1 MAYGNNRG
9 GQQPRATFQLA
20 GGSIIK
26 FRHPYFAGLIN
37 SDSGLA
43 IDEIDISRSCK
54 LEGRFFEA
62 NQNQDSAHQVVLVD
76 GSVVTISN
84 KMLNGTITIPAV
96 KTTGLIGTGDFIS
109 ACQLIQSIGDSVG
122 GLITKTDYL
131 NGNAITRVYY
141 GVTVKSCPAD
151 ISEGNDVAVYNIQ
164 LLYAGWIE
172 AVSSSSDKNKKRIWA
187 VGSKE
192 GIEGFYNP
200 YGIQNSN
207 GNGATGETNMASTAI
222 LPKGTANVADDGS
235 ADVDNSKE
243 IADLIKNGSSFAKV
257 VKGSSITFAT
267 KAPESDSNPQK
278 DSSGSPSNTPAS

>member
-96 KTTGLIGTGDFIS
+96 KTTGLIGTGDFIA

-122 GLITKTDYL
+122 GLLTKTDYL

-151 ISEGNDVAVYNIQ
+151 VSEGNDVAVYNIQ

-172 AVSSSSDKNKKRIWA
+172 AVSSSSDNNKKRIWA

-200 YGIQNSN
+200 YSIQNAN
-207 GNGATGETNMASTAI
+207 GNGATGKMNLDATAI
-222 LPKGTANVADDGS
+222 VPKGATDITDDGS
-235 ADVDNSKE
+235 ADVDNSDE
-243 IADLIKNGSSFAKV
+243 IADLIKNDSSFVDV
-257 VKGSSITFAT
+257 VKGSAITFAT
-267 KAPESDSNPQK
+267 EAPEGDTNPQ
-278 DSSGSPSNTPAS
+278 GEGTGGN

>member
-20 GGSIIK
+20 GGSTIK

-43 IDEIDISRSCK
+43 IDEIDVSRSCK

-76 GSVVTISN
+76 SSVVTISN
-84 KMLNGTITIPAV
+84 RMLNGTITIPAV
-96 KTTGLIGTGDFIS
+96 KTTGLVGTGDLIA

-151 ISEGNDVAVYNIQ
+151 VSEGNDVAVYNIQ
-164 LLYAGWIE
+164 FLYAGWIE
-172 AVSSSSDKNKKRIWA
+172 AVSSSSDNNKKRIWA

-192 GIEGFYNP
+192 GIVGFYNP
-200 YGIQNSN
+200 YSIQNAN
-207 GNGATGETNMASTAI
+207 GNGATGKMNLDAAAI
-222 LPKGTANVADDGS
+222 VPKGATDITDDGS
-235 ADVDNSKE
+235 ADVDNSEE
-243 IADLIKNGSSFAKV
+243 IADLIKDKSSFATV
-257 VKGSSITFAT
+257 VKGSPITFAT
-267 KAPESDSNPQK
+267 EAPESASNPQNEGK
-278 DSSGSPSNTPAS
+278 N

>member
-9 GQQPRATFQLA
+9 EKQPRATFQLA
-20 GGSIIK
+20 GGCVIK
-26 FRHPYFAGLIN
+26 FRHPYFAGLIAT
-37 SDSGLA
+37 DSGLA

-96 KTTGLIGTGDFIS
+96 KTTGLVGTGDFIA

-151 ISEGNDVAVYNIQ
+151 VSEGNDVAVYNIQ

-172 AVSSSSDKNKKRIWA
+172 AVSSSSGKNKKRIWA

-200 YGIQNSN
+200 YSIQNTN
-207 GNGATGETNMASTAI
+207 GNGATGTKNMSASAI
-222 LPKGTANVADDGS
+222 VPKGTANVADDGS
-235 ADVDNSKE
+235 ADVDNSDE

>member
-43 IDEIDISRSCK
+43 IDEIDISRCCK

-96 KTTGLIGTGDFIS
+96 KTTGLIGTGDFIA

-122 GLITKTDYL
+122 GLLTKTDYL

-151 ISEGNDVAVYNIQ
+151 VSEGNDVAVYNVQ

-172 AVSSSSDKNKKRIWA
+172 ALSSSSDNNKKRIWA

-200 YGIQNSN
+200 YSIQNAN
-207 GNGATGETNMASTAI
+207 GNGATGKMNLDATAI
-222 LPKGTANVADDGS
+222 VPKGATDITDDGS
-235 ADVDNSKE
+235 ADVDNSDE
-243 IADLIKNGSSFAKV
+243 IADLTKDNSSFADV

-267 KAPESDSNPQK
+267 EAPESANNPQNEGK
-278 DSSGSPSNTPAS
+278 N

>member
-9 GQQPRATFQLA
+9 GQQPRSTFQLA

-26 FRHPYFAGLIN
+26 FRHPYFAGLIGT
-37 SDSGLA
+37 DSGLA

-96 KTTGLIGTGDFIS
+96 KTTGLVGTGDFIA

-141 GVTVKSCPAD
+141 GVTVKSCPTD
-151 ISEGNDVAVYNIQ
+151 VSEGNDVAVYNIQ

-172 AVSSSSDKNKKRIWA
+172 AVSSSSNNNKKRIWA

-192 GIEGFYNP
+192 GIDGFYSP
-200 YGIQNSN
+200 YSIQNAN
-207 GNGATGETNMASTAI
+207 GNGATGEKNMTATAI
-222 LPKGTANVADDGS
+222 VPAGSTDIADDGS
-235 ADVDNSKE
+235 ADVNNSKE
-243 IADLIKNGSSFAKV
+243 IADLIKSGSSFAKV
-257 VKGSSITFAT
+257 ISGSSITFEV
-267 KAPESDSNPQK
+267 KKEDDKENKPQEEGK
-278 DSSGSPSNTPAS
+278 GDVPAS

>member
-20 GGSIIK
+20 GGTVIK

-96 KTTGLIGTGDFIS
+96 KTTGLIGTGDFIA

-122 GLITKTDYL
+122 GLLTKTDYL

-151 ISEGNDVAVYNIQ
+151 VSEGNDAAVYNIQ

-172 AVSSSSDKNKKRIWA
+172 AVSSSSDNNKKRIWA
-187 VGSKE
+187 VGSKK

-200 YGIQNSN
+200 YSIQNAN
-207 GNGATGETNMASTAI
+207 GNGATGKMNLDATAI
-222 LPKGTANVADDGS
+222 VPKGATDITDDGS
-235 ADVDNSKE
+235 ADVDNSEE
-243 IADLIKNGSSFAKV
+243 IENLIKDNSSFANV
-257 VKGSSITFAT
+257 VKGSSITFTT
-267 KAPESDSNPQK
+267 KAPESDSNPQDEGK
-278 DSSGSPSNTPAS
+278 N

>member
-20 GGSIIK
+20 GGSVIK

-96 KTTGLIGTGDFIS
+96 KTTGLIGTGDFIA

-122 GLITKTDYL
+122 GLLTKTDYL

-151 ISEGNDVAVYNIQ
+151 VSEGNDVAVYNIQ

-172 AVSSSSDKNKKRIWA
+172 ALSSSSDNNKKRIWA

-192 GIEGFYNP
+192 GIKGFYNP
-200 YGIQNSN
+200 YSIQNAN
-207 GNGATGETNMASTAI
+207 GNGATGKMNLDATAI
-222 LPKGTANVADDGS
+222 VPKGATDITDDGS
-235 ADVDNSKE
+235 ADVDNSEE
-243 IADLIKNGSSFAKV
+243 IADLVKSGSSFADV

-267 KAPESDSNPQK
+267 EAPESASNPQNEGK
-278 DSSGSPSNTPAS
+278 N

>member
-37 SDSGLA
+37 TDTDVA
-43 IDEIDISRSCK
+43 IDEIDVSRSCK

-62 NQNQDSAHQVVLVD
+62 NQNQDSAHQVALVD

-96 KTTGLIGTGDFIS
+96 KTTGLIGTGDFIA

-122 GLITKTDYL
+122 GLLTKTDYL

-151 ISEGNDVAVYNIQ
+151 VSEGNDVAVYNIQ

-172 AVSSSSDKNKKRIWA
+172 AVSSSSDNNKKRIWA
-187 VGSKE
+187 VGSKN

-200 YGIQNSN
+200 YSIQNAN
-207 GNGATGETNMASTAI
+207 GNGATGKMNLDATAI
-222 LPKGTANVADDGS
+222 VPKGATDITDDGS
-235 ADVDNSKE
+235 ADVDNSEE
-243 IADLIKNGSSFAKV
+243 IADLIKNDSSFADV

-267 KAPESDSNPQK
+267 KAPESDNNPQDEGK
-278 DSSGSPSNTPAS
+278 N

>member
-20 GGSIIK
+20 GGSVIK

-37 SDSGLA
+37 SASDLA
-43 IDEIDISRSCK
+43 IDEIDISHSCK

-62 NQNQDSAHQVVLVD
+62 NQNQDSAHQVVLID

-96 KTTGLIGTGDFIS
+96 KTTGFIGTGDFIS

-122 GLITKTDYL
+122 GLLTKTDYL

-151 ISEGNDVAVYNIQ
+151 VSEGNDVAVYNIQ

-172 AVSSSSDKNKKRIWA
+172 AVSSSSDNNKKRIWA

-200 YGIQNSN
+200 YSIQNAN
-207 GNGATGETNMASTAI
+207 GNGATGKMNLDATAI
-222 LPKGTANVADDGS
+222 VPKGATDITDDGS
-235 ADVDNSKE
+235 ADVDNSDE
-243 IADLIKNGSSFAKV
+243 IADLNKDTSTFADV

-267 KAPESDSNPQK
+267 KAPENDSNPQK
-278 DSSGSPSNTPAS
+278 EGKN

>member
-96 KTTGLIGTGDFIS
+96 KTTGLIGTGDFIA

-122 GLITKTDYL
+122 GLLTKTDYL

-151 ISEGNDVAVYNIQ
+151 VSEGNDVAVYNIQ

-172 AVSSSSDKNKKRIWA
+172 AVSSSSDSNKKRIWA

-200 YGIQNSN
+200 YSIQNAN
-207 GNGATGETNMASTAI
+207 GNGATGKMNLDATAI
-222 LPKGTANVADDGS
+222 VPKGATDITDDGS
-235 ADVDNSKE
+235 ADVDNSDE
-243 IADLIKNGSSFAKV
+243 IADLIKNDSSFANV

-267 KAPESDSNPQK
+267 ESPERDTNPQ
-278 DSSGSPSNTPAS
+278 GEGTGGN

>member
-9 GQQPRATFQLA
+9 EQQPRATFQLA

-37 SDSGLA
+37 SNSGLA

-96 KTTGLIGTGDFIS
+96 KTTGLIGTGDFIA
-109 ACQLIQSIGDSVG
+109 ACQLIQSLGDSVG
-122 GLITKTDYL
+122 GLLTKTDYL

-151 ISEGNDVAVYNIQ
+151 VSEGNDVAVYNIQ

-172 AVSSSSDKNKKRIWA
+172 AVSSSSDNNKKRIWA
-187 VGSKE
+187 VGSKN

-200 YGIQNSN
+200 YSIQNAN
-207 GNGATGETNMASTAI
+207 GKGATGKMNLTATAI
-222 LPKGTANVADDGS
+222 VPKGATNIIDDGS
-235 ADVDNSKE
+235 ADVDNSDE
-243 IADLIKNGSSFAKV
+243 IKDLVKKGSSFADV
-257 VKGSSITFAT
+257 VEGSSITFAT
-267 KAPESDSNPQK
+267 EAPESASNPQNEGK
-278 DSSGSPSNTPAS
+278 N

>member
-96 KTTGLIGTGDFIS
+96 KTTGLIGTGDFIA

-122 GLITKTDYL
+122 GLLTKTDYL

-151 ISEGNDVAVYNIQ
+151 VSEGNDVAVYNIQ

-172 AVSSSSDKNKKRIWA
+172 AVSSSSDNNKKRIWA
-187 VGSKE
+187 IGSKK

-200 YGIQNSN
+200 YSIQNAN
-207 GNGATGETNMASTAI
+207 GNGATGKMNLDATAI
-222 LPKGTANVADDGS
+222 VPKGATDITDDGS
-235 ADVDNSKE
+235 ADVDNSDE
-243 IADLIKNGSSFAKV
+243 IADLIKNDSSFANV

-267 KAPESDSNPQK
+267 KAPEGDTNPQ
-278 DSSGSPSNTPAS
+278 GEGTGGN

>member
-37 SDSGLA
+37 TDTDVA
-43 IDEIDISRSCK
+43 IDEIDVSRSCK

-96 KTTGLIGTGDFIS
+96 KTTGLIGTGDFIA

-122 GLITKTDYL
+122 GLLTKTDYL

-151 ISEGNDVAVYNIQ
+151 VSEGNDVAVYNIQ

-172 AVSSSSDKNKKRIWA
+172 AVSSSSDNNKKRIWA
-187 VGSKE
+187 VGSKN

-200 YGIQNSN
+200 YSIQNAN
-207 GNGATGETNMASTAI
+207 GNGATGKMNLDATAI
-222 LPKGTANVADDGS
+222 VPKGATDITDDGS
-235 ADVDNSKE
+235 ADVDNSEE
-243 IADLIKNGSSFAKV
+243 IADLIKNDSSFADV

-267 KAPESDSNPQK
+267 KAPESDNNPQDEGK
-278 DSSGSPSNTPAS
+278 N

>member
-96 KTTGLIGTGDFIS
+96 KTTGLIGTGDFIA

-122 GLITKTDYL
+122 GLLTKTDYL

-151 ISEGNDVAVYNIQ
+151 VSEGNDVAVYNIQ

-172 AVSSSSDKNKKRIWA
+172 AVSSSSDNNKKRIWA
-187 VGSKE
+187 VGSKM
-192 GIEGFYNP
+192 GIEGSYSP
-200 YGIQNSN
+200 YSIQNAN
-207 GNGATGETNMASTAI
+207 GNGATGKTNMTATAI
-222 LPKGTANVADDGS
+222 VPKGTTDIADDGS
-235 ADVDNSKE
+235 ADVDNEDE
-243 IADLIKNGSSFAKV
+243 IKDAIKAKGNFASILS
-257 VKGSSITFAT
+257 GSSITFEV
-267 KAPESDSNPQK
+267 KKEDDKENKPQDNGK
-278 DSSGSPSNTPAS
+278 GDVPAS

>member
-84 KMLNGTITIPAV
+84 KMLNGTISIPAV
-96 KTTGLIGTGDFIS
+96 KTTGLIGTGDFIA

-122 GLITKTDYL
+122 GLLTKTDYL

-151 ISEGNDVAVYNIQ
+151 VSEGNDVAVYNIQ

-172 AVSSSSDKNKKRIWA
+172 AVSSSSDNNKKRIWA

-200 YGIQNSN
+200 YSIQNAN
-207 GNGATGETNMASTAI
+207 GNGATGKMNLDATAI
-222 LPKGTANVADDGS
+222 VPKGATDITDDGS
-235 ADVDNSKE
+235 ADVDNSDE
-243 IADLIKNGSSFAKV
+243 IADLIKDNSTFADV
-257 VKGSSITFAT
+257 VKGSEITFAT
-267 KAPESDSNPQK
+267 EAPEGDTNPQ
-278 DSSGSPSNTPAS
+278 GEGTGGN

>member
-20 GGSIIK
+20 GGSVIK

-37 SDSGLA
+37 SASSLA

-96 KTTGLIGTGDFIS
+96 KTTGLIGTGDFIA

-122 GLITKTDYL
+122 GLLTKTDYL

-151 ISEGNDVAVYNIQ
+151 VSEGNDVAVYNIQ

-172 AVSSSSDKNKKRIWA
+172 AVSSSSDNNKKRIWA

-200 YGIQNSN
+200 YSIQNAN
-207 GNGATGETNMASTAI
+207 GNGATGKMNLVATSI
-222 LPKGTANVADDGS
+222 VPKGATSITDDGS
-235 ADVDNSKE
+235 ADVDNSDE
-243 IADLIKNGSSFAKV
+243 ITDLIKSNSTFAKV
-257 VKGSSITFAT
+257 VKGSAITFAT
-267 KAPESDSNPQK
+267 KASKNDSNPQK
-278 DSSGSPSNTPAS
+278 EGKN

>member
-9 GQQPRATFQLA
+9 GKQPRATFQLA
-20 GGSIIK
+20 GGCVIK
-26 FRHPYFAGLIN
+26 FRHPYFAGLIAT
-37 SDSGLA
+37 DSGLA

-122 GLITKTDYL
+122 GLLTKTDYL

-151 ISEGNDVAVYNIQ
+151 VSEGNDVAVYNIQ

-172 AVSSSSDKNKKRIWA
+172 AVSSSSGNNKKRIWA

-200 YGIQNSN
+200 YSIQNAN
-207 GNGATGETNMASTAI
+207 GNGATGKMNLDATAI
-222 LPKGTANVADDGS
+222 VPKGATDITDDGS
-235 ADVDNSKE
+235 ADADNSEE
-243 IADLIKNGSSFAKV
+243 IADLIKGNSPFADV

-267 KAPESDSNPQK
+267 KAPESDSNPQNEGK
-278 DSSGSPSNTPAS
+278 N

>member
-9 GQQPRATFQLA
+9 GKQPRATFQLA

-26 FRHPYFAGLIN
+26 FRHPYFAGLIGT
-37 SDSGLA
+37 DSGLA

-96 KTTGLIGTGDFIS
+96 KTTGLIGTGDFIA

-122 GLITKTDYL
+122 GLLTKTDYL

-151 ISEGNDVAVYNIQ
+151 VSEGNDVAVYNIQ

-172 AVSSSSDKNKKRIWA
+172 AVSSSSVNNKKRIWA
-187 VGSKE
+187 VGSKM
-192 GIEGFYNP
+192 GIEGSYSP
-200 YGIQNSN
+200 YSIQNAN
-207 GNGATGETNMASTAI
+207 GNGATGKTNMTATAI
-222 LPKGTANVADDGS
+222 VPKGTTDIADDGS
-235 ADVDNSKE
+235 ADVDNEDE
-243 IADLIKNGSSFAKV
+243 IKDAIKAKGNFASILS
-257 VKGSSITFAT
+257 GSSITFEV
-267 KAPESDSNPQK
+267 KKEDDKENKPQDNGK
-278 DSSGSPSNTPAS
+278 GDVPAS

>member
-96 KTTGLIGTGDFIS
+96 KTTGLIGTGDFIA

-122 GLITKTDYL
+122 GLLTKTDYL

-151 ISEGNDVAVYNIQ
+151 VSEGNDVGVYNIQ

-172 AVSSSSDKNKKRIWA
+172 AVSSSSDNNKKRIWA
-187 VGSKE
+187 VGSKK

-200 YGIQNSN
+200 YSIQNAN
-207 GNGATGETNMASTAI
+207 GNGATGKMNLNATAI
-222 LPKGTANVADDGS
+222 VPKGATDITDDGS
-235 ADVDNSKE
+235 ADVDNSDE
-243 IADLIKNGSSFAKV
+243 IADLVKSGSSFADV

-267 KAPESDSNPQK
+267 EAPESANNPQNEGK
-278 DSSGSPSNTPAS
+278 N

>member
-37 SDSGLA
+37 SDSDLA

-54 LEGRFFEA
+54 LDGRFFEA

-96 KTTGLIGTGDFIS
+96 KTTGLIGTGDFIA

-122 GLITKTDYL
+122 GLLTKTDYL

-151 ISEGNDVAVYNIQ
+151 VSEGNDVAVYNIQ

-172 AVSSSSDKNKKRIWA
+172 AVSSSSDNNKKRIWA
-187 VGSKE
+187 VGSKN

-200 YGIQNSN
+200 YSIQNAN
-207 GNGATGETNMASTAI
+207 GNGATGKMNLDATAI
-222 LPKGTANVADDGS
+222 VPKGATDITDDGS
-235 ADVDNSKE
+235 ADVNNSEE
-243 IADLIKNGSSFAKV
+243 IADLIKNDSSFADV

-267 KAPESDSNPQK
+267 KAPESDNNPQDEGK
-278 DSSGSPSNTPAS
+278 N

>member
-37 SDSGLA
+37 TDTGVA
-43 IDEIDISRSCK
+43 IDEIDVSRSCK

-96 KTTGLIGTGDFIS
+96 KTTGLIGTGDFIA

-122 GLITKTDYL
+122 GLLTKTDYL

-151 ISEGNDVAVYNIQ
+151 VSEGNDVAVYNIQ

-172 AVSSSSDKNKKRIWA
+172 AVSSSSDNNKKRIWA
-187 VGSKE
+187 VGSKK

-200 YGIQNSN
+200 YSIQNAN
-207 GNGATGETNMASTAI
+207 GNGATGKMNLDATAI
-222 LPKGTANVADDGS
+222 VPKGATDITDDGS
-235 ADVDNSKE
+235 ADVVNSEE
-243 IADLIKNGSSFAKV
+243 IADLIKADSSFADV

-267 KAPESDSNPQK
+267 RAPVSANNPQDEGK
-278 DSSGSPSNTPAS
+278 N

>member
-122 GLITKTDYL
+122 GLLTKTDYL

-151 ISEGNDVAVYNIQ
+151 VSEGNDVAVYNIQ

-172 AVSSSSDKNKKRIWA
+172 AVSSSSDNNKKRIWA

-200 YGIQNSN
+200 YSIQNAN
-207 GNGATGETNMASTAI
+207 GNGATGKMNLDATAI
-222 LPKGTANVADDGS
+222 VPKGATDIIDDGS
-235 ADVDNSKE
+235 ADVDNSDE
-243 IADLIKNGSSFAKV
+243 IADLVKSGNSFADV

-267 KAPESDSNPQK
+267 KAPKNDSNPQK
-278 DSSGSPSNTPAS
+278 DGKN

>member
-96 KTTGLIGTGDFIS
+96 KTTGLIGTGDFIA

-122 GLITKTDYL
+122 GLLTKTDYL

-151 ISEGNDVAVYNIQ
+151 VSEGNDVAVYNIQ

-172 AVSSSSDKNKKRIWA
+172 AVSSSSDNNKKRIWA
-187 VGSKE
+187 VGSKM
-192 GIEGFYNP
+192 GIEGSYSP
-200 YGIQNSN
+200 YSIQNAN
-207 GNGATGETNMASTAI
+207 GNGATGKMNLGATAI
-222 LPKGTANVADDGS
+222 VPKGSTDIVDAGS
-235 ADVDNSKE
+235 ADVDNSGE
-243 IADLIKNGSSFAKV
+243 IADLTKVGSSFATV

-267 KAPESDSNPQK
+267 
-278 DSSGSPSNTPAS
+278 

>member
-96 KTTGLIGTGDFIS
+96 KTTGLIGTGDFIA

-122 GLITKTDYL
+122 GLLTKTDYL

-151 ISEGNDVAVYNIQ
+151 VSEGNDVAVYNIQ

-172 AVSSSSDKNKKRIWA
+172 AVSSSSDSNKKRIWA

-200 YGIQNSN
+200 YSIQNAN
-207 GNGATGETNMASTAI
+207 GNGATGKMNLDATSIA
-222 LPKGTANVADDGS
+222 PKGSTDITDDGS
-235 ADVDNSKE
+235 ADVDNSEE
-243 IADLIKNGSSFAKV
+243 IADLIKDNSSFANV
-257 VKGSSITFAT
+257 IKGSSITFAT
-267 KAPESDSNPQK
+267 KAPESDSNPQNEGK
-278 DSSGSPSNTPAS
+278 N

>member
-37 SDSGLA
+37 SDSDLA

-54 LEGRFFEA
+54 LDGRFFEA

-96 KTTGLIGTGDFIS
+96 KTTGLIGTGDFIA

-122 GLITKTDYL
+122 GLLTKTDYL

-151 ISEGNDVAVYNIQ
+151 VSEGNDVAVYNIQ

-172 AVSSSSDKNKKRIWA
+172 AVSSSSDNNKKRIWA

-200 YGIQNSN
+200 YSIQNAN
-207 GNGATGETNMASTAI
+207 GNGATGKMNLDATAI
-222 LPKGTANVADDGS
+222 VPKGATDITDDGS
-235 ADVDNSKE
+235 ADVDNSEE
-243 IADLIKNGSSFAKV
+243 IADLVKSGSSFADV

-267 KAPESDSNPQK
+267 EAPESANNPQNEGK
-278 DSSGSPSNTPAS
+278 N